1 MAKTIFFFIKGQLLL
16 LLFEETNTTSLFAV
30 ASTTIKV
37 NSTHGFYFGE
47 HYFFGR

>member
-1 MAKTIFFFIKGQLLL
+1 MAKTIYFFIKGQLLL
-16 LLFEETNTTSLFAV
+16 LFEETTTTSLSAV